1 MHSDG
6 QPMMRAIPR
15 KNNYSSGQLAAAS
28 NETVRNAVGTIR
40 KIATSDIR
48 FRLDEGAGTD
58 AVHGNPEYSYAVV
71 VLEDGDGLVAEG
83 STFTLGAGNDIVC
96 SLAESLAG
104 ELEGRDI
111 ESLMSGWGAV
121 SNRLANHSQLRWLGP
136 HKGAIH
142 LALAAVTN
150 ACFDLW
156 ARHRGLPLWQLL
168 LDLSDDELLALLD
181 LSYVEDVLPAGR
193 VLELLSGARPTRAD
207 RKSVLDEGYPA
218 YDTSVGWINYSDE
231 VIAENARNALDRGFD
246 AMKLKVGS
254 NDLERDLR
262 RVRIIRDVVGPDATL
277 MVDANQQ
284 WRWPLAE
291 AACREMAELGVYW
304 IEEPTHP
311 DDVAGHR
318 RLADIA
324 APSMIAAGE
333 HIPNQVVFK
342 NFLAAGAIQVC
353 QVDALRVGGISEF
366 LTVGLL
372 AKHFD
377 VPVIPHVGDLGQLH
391 RHLVLFNHIALNNER
406 LFLECIPHL
415 AEHFEDPAVIEDGRY
430 RTPSVPG
437 AGLKLR

>member
-1 MHSDG
+1 
-6 QPMMRAIPR
+6 MMRAIPR

-71 VLEDGDGLVAEG
+71 ALEDGDGLVAEG

-193 VLELLSGARPTRAD
+193 VLELLAGARPTRAD
-207 RKSVLDEGYPA
+207 RESVLDEGYPA

-291 AACREMAELGVYW
+291 TACREMAELGVYW

-366 LTVGLL
+366 LTVSLL

-415 AEHFEDPAVIEDGRY
+415 AEYFEDPAVIEDGRY